1 MDRYTDKQKTLI
13 VNNIVNS
20 CKNIDK
26 LNNTGYKFIYLA
38 SGFIAH
44 YDLQGF
50 KAFYS
55 EYSLRDDIIN
65 NARFNQWNNFK
76 SGDRDYEYYMDKK
89 DIYNRIVSAILYSD
103 ELTPV

>member
-1 MDRYTDKQKTLI
+1 MNRYTHKQKTLI

-26 LNNTGYKFIYLA
+26 LNNTGYNFIRLA

-44 YDLQGF
+44 YDLRGF

-55 EYSLRDDIIN
+55 EYSLKDDIIN
-65 NARFNQWNNFK
+65 NSRVNQWNNFK
-76 SGDRDYEYYMDKK
+76 PDDDHYEYYMDKK
-89 DIYNRIVSAILYSD
+89 DIYKRIVSAILYSE
-103 ELTPV
+103 ELTPI